1 MLVRLFQRVR
11 EAVVNVVL
19 FGLVLIG
26 LACIAVVIGSGR
38 DTEY

>member
-1 MLVRLFQRVR
+1 MMLVRLFQRVR

-19 FGLVLIG
+19 FALVLIG

-38 DTEY
+38 DEE